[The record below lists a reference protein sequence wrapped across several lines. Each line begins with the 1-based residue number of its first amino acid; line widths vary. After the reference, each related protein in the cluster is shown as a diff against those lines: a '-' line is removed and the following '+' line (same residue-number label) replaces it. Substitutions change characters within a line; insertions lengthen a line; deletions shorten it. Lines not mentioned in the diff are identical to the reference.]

1 MQRAKIVK
9 TFFKR
14 EQKLG
19 EASLLPSHS
28 KSRQFGTDIK
38 IKQNEEYTKK

>member
-14 EQKLG
+14 EQMLG
-19 EASLLPSHS
+19 EASLLQSHS

-38 IKQNEEYTKK
+38 INKTK